1 MIIINMRS
9 NSYRCIKDKDTVI
22 LNKLFKKYD
31 YSFNIYGRQ
40 NVEGSFKIVRY
51 RKYPESTSFH
61 IKFQGKILAN
71 FYGERDWYDSSI
83 LKNSRVSKV
92 RINRILKQNIMND
105 LFSACDIFSL
115 KYHKW
120 TTKIYKLEWV

>member
-1 MIIINMRS
+1 MRR
-9 NSYRCIKDKDTVI
+9 YRCIKDEDTVI
-22 LNKLFKKYD
+22 LNNLFKKYN
-31 YSFNIYGRQ
+31 YSFDIYGRQ

-71 FYGERDWYDSSI
+71 IHGKRDWYDSSI
-83 LKNSRVSKV
+83 LKNPSVSKV
-92 RINRILKQNIMND
+92 RVNRMLRQNIMND
-105 LFSACDIFSL
+105 LFSTCDIFSL

-120 TTKIYKLEWV
+120 TTKIHKLEWV